1 MTNPKTILIIDDEI
15 FIRDSL
21 TYFFED
27 DDYIVFSAANG
38 DRGLNIFFNE
48 PIDMVITDLKM
59 PGKNGF
65 DVMETILQSKPDTP
79 LIVVSGTGRKEDVI
93 KALRMG
99 AKDYITKPIEDLN
112 IIRHTVQKV
121 FENRRLIQEN
131 RQYRQQLEKSEHQY
145 RTITENI
152 AEGVFTVDEH
162 ENFTYANQAFCNMIG
177 YSSEDILK
185 KTIKV
190 FTTADSYKIVQ
201 QQILNRKKGL
211 TNRYEIQLRHKNKQ
225 PVHVE
230 LACSPVFSDTKAFKG
245 AIAVVRDITKR
256 IEFRK
261 KFQRFLSQKN
271 DISKDILPIC
281 ANCKSIRMEKD
292 RWVPVENYFSTIVF
306 SHGICPACCKKLYP
320 DFDFSSLD

>member
-1 MTNPKTILIIDDEI
+1 MTDQKTILIIDDEI

-27 DDYIVFSAANG
+27 DDYIVFTAENG
-38 DRGLNIFFNE
+38 DRGLDIFFNE
-48 PIDMVITDLKM
+48 PIDLVITDLKM

-65 DVMETILQSKPDTP
+65 DVMKTILYAKPDTP

-99 AKDYITKPIEDLN
+99 AKDYITKPIEDLDM
-112 IIRHTVQKV
+112 IRHTVQKV
-121 FENRRLIQEN
+121 FENKRLVQEN

-152 AEGVFTVDEH
+152 AEGVFTVDENQ
-162 ENFTYANQAFCNMIG
+162 NFTYTNPAFCDMIG
-177 YSSEDILK
+177 FSSEDILAK
-185 KTIKV
+185 NIKR
-190 FTTADSYKIVQ
+190 FTTEDSYKIVQ

-211 TNRYEIQLRHKNKQ
+211 TNRYEIQIHHKNKQ

-230 LACSPVFSDTKAFKG
+230 LACSPFFSDTNAFKG
-245 AIAVVRDITKR
+245 SIVVVRDITKR

-261 KFQRFLSQKN
+261 KIQHFLAQK
-271 DISKDILPIC
+271 DTISKDVLPIC
-281 ANCKSIRMEKD
+281 ANCKSIRMEKGK
-292 RWVPVENYFSTIVF
+292 WVPVEDYFSTIVF
-306 SHGICPACCKKLYP
+306 SHGICPACCDKLYP
-320 DFDFSSLD
+320 DFDFSDLD